1 MKCDVRW
8 KKTMKK
14 DGPERIKGVVVV
26 EVRG

>member
-1 MKCDVRW
+1 MKRVVRW

-14 DGPERIKGVVVV
+14 DGPERIKEVVVV